1 MFVLELLIKVIVK
14 VYNPLN
20 KVFALWLIFQIDLD
34 TLESLGNF
42 ITFFAP
48 ISHVSHVLRNF
59 TRGGAVHRWSH
70 LVGDRSWAKGASP
83 IGDLN
88 TFSLRKS
95 LAQITNVI
103 WRGEIYFIPSIILNG
118 LLLSL
123 ELMLSKLH
131 LSLFEIILGFCFLN
145 MKGLNFK
152 KLGFVYSCSLQFSLV
167 KSLLNLK
174 LSHFNLHLL
183 LLLNCFHIS

>member
-1 MFVLELLIKVIVK
+1 VFVLELLIKVIVQ

-34 TLESLGNF
+34 TLESLGYL

-48 ISHVSHVLRNF
+48 NFHVSHVLRNF
-59 TRGGAVHRWSH
+59 TRGGGVHSRSH
-70 LVGDRSWAKGASP
+70 LVADRSLGKGASP

-95 LAQITNVI
+95 LAQITNVV
-103 WRGEIYFIPSIILNG
+103 WRGEINFVPGIILNG